1 MKKVILA
8 LVFGLFFVAFSS
20 AQTDTK
26 KEEFTVNKE
35 KSAAAYQCPMDCEK
49 GKTYDKA
56 GTCPVCKMDLKAQ
69 KGAKA
74 KACCAGKGAKASC
87 DGKAKKASCDGKAK
101 ASCDGKAKKASCD
114 GKAKASCDGKAK
126 ASCHGKGANSPGAKK

>member
-101 ASCDGKAKKASCD
+101 KACCAGKGAKT
-114 GKAKASCDGKAK
+114 SCDGKAK